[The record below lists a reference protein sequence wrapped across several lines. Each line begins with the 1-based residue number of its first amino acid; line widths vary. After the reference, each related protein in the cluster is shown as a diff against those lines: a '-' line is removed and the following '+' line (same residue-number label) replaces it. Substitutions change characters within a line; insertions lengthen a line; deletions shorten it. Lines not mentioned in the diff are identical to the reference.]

1 MTAKKISQKPLS
13 FWVVFS
19 LLILVFLVGLSKI
32 YTGTRCISVGYS
44 MAKAQQTQTRLEREH
59 YQLLVKLAKTKNIDE
74 LRVLAGGS
82 SPTTINSLA
91 SNR

>member
-1 MTAKKISQKPLS
+1 MVPKQASHKPLS

-59 YQLLVKLAKTKNIDE
+59 YKLLVKLAKTKNINE
-74 LRVLAGGS
+74 LRVLAVGS
-82 SPTTINSLA
+82 RSGSLNSLA